1 MSEQKPPPPVTV
13 AAPFAADQANEPV
26 TGDHEAVA
34 THGYV
39 KQRSARAEAVATESL
54 ADAIVAKVR
63 ALWAIALS
71 TVALTVTVLFGMDAR
86 SQSKVDGGVAPVVAD
101 VAELKKEVK
110 EIKARQQ
117 QQDLESV
124 RATTMLE
131 NLSRDRGL
139 AVPPPAPKVLPPD
152 GGP

>member
-1 MSEQKPPPPVTV
+1 MSDQKLPPPPVT
-13 AAPFAADQANEPV
+13 APAPFTPDDPNEPV

-39 KQRSARAEAVATESL
+39 KQRTTRAEAVATESL

-63 ALWAIALS
+63 SLWAIALS

-101 VAELKKEVK
+101 IAELKKEVK

-139 AVPPPAPKVLPPD
+139 AVPSPAPKVAQD